1 MAAANG
7 SVVGVMPAES
17 DAHAGAIPQPRCYD
31 DLVRLLLD
39 VKTWARHRRMGELEI
54 AMDEAIKLAGTGWTE
69 VHESLFALGIAKGHI
84 DAGRQSDAK
93 RSVDVAIKYLR
104 RWNGRQMR
112 FEPAVIETRPTRM
125 LTAEVRHG

>member
-1 MAAANG
+1 MATANG
-7 SVVGVMPAES
+7 SVVGVMPTES
-17 DAHAGAIPQPRCYD
+17 GAHAGAVPQPRCYD
-31 DLVRLLLD
+31 DLVRLLGD
-39 VKTWARHRRMGELEI
+39 VKAWARHRRMDELEI

-69 VHESLFALGIAKGHI
+69 VHESLFALSMAKAHI
-84 DAGRQSDAK
+84 DAGRQGDAK

-112 FEPAVIETRPTRM
+112 FEPAVIDARSTRM